1 MAATTTATHS
11 TDFQEQRMKS
21 IKDFDE
27 TKAGVK
33 GLSDSGITTIPS
45 FFIHPAEN
53 LAKSSSKSTLSIP
66 VIDLS
71 QLHSD
76 DHKPK
81 IVEQIHQAAKTWGF
95 FQVINHGS
103 PVSVLEETITAVKTF
118 HEQPSEVKAKFYRRE
133 EGRGVMYASNNDL
146 YRSKAASWHDSLQV
160 WMAPE
165 ATPEEEIPEVCRRE
179 VVQWDKHA
187 KEVGEAVLELLGLG
201 LGLISE
207 QRSEVKAKFYR
218 REEGRGVMYA
228 SNNDL
233 YRSKAASWHDS
244 LQVWM
249 APEAT
254 PENEI
259 PEACRREVVQWDM
272 HAKKVGEAVLELLG
286 LGLGLESGKFKDLD
300 FCGTRVFVGHI
311 YPYCPQPDLTMGIT
325 SHTDPT
331 MITVLLQNQIQ
342 GLQVKH
348 GEEWVDVKPLHGGLI
363 INIGDMLQIVSNG
376 EYKSVEHRV
385 LANSNR
391 ESRISIVMFMNLSN
405 SAWKE
410 SAEGG
415 KYYGPLPELLTP
427 ENPPV
432 YRDFTLQE
440 HLDSFYTKGL
450 ESKSLI
456 DKITLI
462 KRDN

>member
-1 MAATTTATHS
+1 MAPTTTATPA
-11 TDFQEQRMKS
+11 TDLQEQRMKS

-33 GLSDSGITTIPS
+33 GLSDSGVTAIPS
-45 FFIHPAEN
+45 FFIHPTES
-53 LAKSSSKSTLSIP
+53 LTKSSSKSTLSIP

-81 IVEQIHQAAKTWGF
+81 IIEQIHHAAKTWGF
-95 FQVINHGS
+95 FQVINHSS
-103 PVSVLEETITAVKTF
+103 PISVLEETITAIKTF
-118 HEQPSEVKAKFYRRE
+118 HEQPSEVKAKYYGRE
-133 EGRGVMYASNNDL
+133 EGRGAMYASNNDL
-146 YRSKAASWHDSLQV
+146 YRSKAACWHDSLQV

-165 ATPEEEIPEVCRRE
+165 ATAEE
-179 VVQWDKHA
+179 
-187 KEVGEAVLELLGLG
+187 
-201 LGLISE
+201 
-207 QRSEVKAKFYR
+207 
-218 REEGRGVMYA
+218 
-228 SNNDL
+228 
-233 YRSKAASWHDS
+233 
-244 LQVWM
+244 
-249 APEAT
+249 
-254 PENEI
+254 EI
-259 PEACRREVVQWDM
+259 PEACRREVVQWDR
-272 HAKKVGEAVLELLG
+272 HAKEVAEAVLELLG
-286 LGLGLESGKFKDLD
+286 LGLGLERGKFKDLD

-325 SHTDPT
+325 SHTDPS

-348 GEEWVDVKPLHGGLI
+348 GEEWVDVEPLHGGLI

-391 ESRISIVMFMNLSN
+391 ESRISIVMFMNLSH
-405 SAWKE
+405 STWKE

-440 HLDSFYTKGL
+440 YLDNFYTKGL
-450 ESKSLI
+450 DSKSLI

>member
-1 MAATTTATHS
+1 MCNLNSDQKSSMAATTTATHS

-118 HEQPSEVKAKFYRRE
+118 H
-133 EGRGVMYASNNDL
+133 
-146 YRSKAASWHDSLQV
+146 
-160 WMAPE
+160 
-165 ATPEEEIPEVCRRE
+165 
-179 VVQWDKHA
+179 
-187 KEVGEAVLELLGLG
+187 
-201 LGLISE
+201 E

>member
-1 MAATTTATHS
+1 MAPTTTATPS
-11 TDFQEQRMKS
+11 TDLQEQRMKS
-21 IKDFDE
+21 IRDFDE

-33 GLSDSGITTIPS
+33 GLSDSGVTTIPS

-187 KEVGEAVLELLGLG
+187 KE
-201 LGLISE
+201 
-207 QRSEVKAKFYR
+207 
-218 REEGRGVMYA
+218 
-228 SNNDL
+228 
-233 YRSKAASWHDS
+233 
-244 LQVWM
+244 
-249 APEAT
+249 
-254 PENEI
+254 
-259 PEACRREVVQWDM
+259 
-272 HAKKVGEAVLELLG
+272 VGEAVLELLG